1 LPITETL
8 IGIDA
13 TNYGCWC
20 ILDFFNLRPDDGS
33 FALESPFNQFAL
45 SQASIIGVFF
55 LLSSGMITV
64 FYVLTFVYVRKVI
77 NLQRQQMAE
86 DLRGPK
92 MIKTILV
99 RLSLFVVIFLIY
111 GLPCESD
118 PLQVGIFY
126 VYVGGGG
133 EACNSRRPDVC
144 ENVWSL

>member
-1 LPITETL
+1 MT
-8 IGIDA
+8 
-13 TNYGCWC
+13 
-20 ILDFFNLRPDDGS
+20 
-33 FALESPFNQFAL
+33 
-45 SQASIIGVFF
+45 
-55 LLSSGMITV
+55 
-64 FYVLTFVYVRKVI
+64 
-77 NLQRQQMAE
+77 E

-133 EACNSRRPDVC
+133 EACNSCRPDVC
-144 ENVWSL
+144 ENVWSLILTIERLLWQRRIQNVRSWQLL